1 MNINTKIISL
11 LSTKRFRRLTFT
23 KSILSL
29 LNQITL
35 KQTIRQTI
43 SRATKESHATENCFT
58 GSIYISAL
66 F

>member
-1 MNINTKIISL
+1 M
-11 LSTKRFRRLTFT
+11 

-29 LNQITL
+29 LNQTTL

-43 SRATKESHATENCFT
+43 SRAIKESHATGNSFT

>member
-1 MNINTKIISL
+1 M
-11 LSTKRFRRLTFT
+11 

-29 LNQITL
+29 LNQTTV

-43 SRATKESHATENCFT
+43 SRAIKESHATENSFT